1 MWSDRGWH
9 SKTIALRCRWKAD
22 SALNVGKDFFDYVVI
37 FMSTILFP
45 RKGDRL
51 RANSV
56 FFQAMRV
63 AASGKGVLT
72 GMVPSRSSAT
82 AVAVAS
88 GTYRNVNV
96 IGTYAG
102 GSLTAIPAAS
112 SGMLRFDLIVFDV
125 SDTTLK
131 RVAGSEDIPPVISDF
146 LETTTPQPPELASA
160 SQILLGVVRVSSS
173 GIGAVAYG
181 HYATDSI
188 ANMIIELPSPLPLS
202 TAVQF
207 GATSRV
213 LARKTAGAG
222 AGEECTLSE
231 ILDFIGSAARGDIF
245 YRGASGWLKLVK
257 GVAGY
262 VLTQG
267 ADDPAWASDP
277 IVAAL
282 TTRGQMIY
290 RGATGPLALNK
301 GVAGQGLVQ
310 GADDPVWTT
319 RSFKVAYAFGDGFEV
334 LEADQEY
341 GVSLPV
347 ACKVVAVTI
356 REITQTTG
364 TVTCSLY
371 RHALADARGN
381 AIDTFTI
388 TNAKYFSEGSLSWA
402 FTKDQWATIVISGI
416 TSAKKIVC
424 MVEFE
429 AT

>member
-1 MWSDRGWH
+1 M
-9 SKTIALRCRWKAD
+9 A
-22 SALNVGKDFFDYVVI
+22 
-37 FMSTILFP
+37 TILFP

-51 RANSV
+51 RASSV

-63 AASGKGVLT
+63 AASGIGVMS
-72 GMVPSRSSAT
+72 GMVPTRASASS
-82 AVAVAS
+82 VAVSS
-88 GTYRNVNV
+88 GTYRNKNTP
-96 IGTYAG
+96 GTYGG
-102 GSLTAIPAAS
+102 GSLTAIPAAT

-125 SDTTLK
+125 SDITLK

-160 SQILLGVVRVSSS
+160 SKILLGVVRVSSS
-173 GIGAVAYG
+173 GIEAIAYG

-188 ANMIIELPSPLPLS
+188 AKMIIELPSPSPAS
-202 TAVQF
+202 SAVQF
-207 GATSRV
+207 GATTRL

-222 AGEECTLSE
+222 SGEECTLSE
-231 ILDFIGSAARGDIF
+231 ILDFIGSAARGDLL
-245 YRGASGWLKLVK
+245 YRGASGWARLAK
-257 GVAGY
+257 GTSGY
-262 VLTQG
+262 VLSQG

-282 TTRGQMIY
+282 TTRGDLLY
-290 RGATGPLALNK
+290 RGASAPARLAK
-301 GVAGQGLVQ
+301 GTAGQVLVQ
-310 GADDPVWTT
+310 GADDPAWIT
-319 RSFKVAYAFGDGFEV
+319 RPFKVAYAFGDGSEV

-356 REITQTTG
+356 REITRTSG

-371 RHALADARGN
+371 RHALAEARGS
-381 AIDTFTI
+381 AIDAFTMSSA
-388 TNAKYFSEGSLSWA
+388 NYFSEGGLSWA

-416 TSAKKIVC
+416 TAAKKIVC